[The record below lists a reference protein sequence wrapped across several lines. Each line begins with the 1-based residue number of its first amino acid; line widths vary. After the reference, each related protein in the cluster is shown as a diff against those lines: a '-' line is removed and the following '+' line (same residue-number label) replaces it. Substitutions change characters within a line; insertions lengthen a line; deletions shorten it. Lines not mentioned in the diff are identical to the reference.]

1 MHQNQSG
8 NVGRGTMNY
17 ERELDPFPHRHME
30 EQQTHTWLE
39 CLNVPAEYIHIILDW
54 PPGM

>member
-1 MHQNQSG
+1 
-8 NVGRGTMNY
+8 MNY
-17 ERELDPFPHRHME
+17 ERELDAFPHRHME

-39 CLNVPAEYIHIILDW
+39 CIYVPAEYIHITLDW